1 MRAGEY
7 MAMAM
12 LAGVG
17 GIVVFVLKKIGF
29 NIKKITTAKL
39 MLIYF
44 LSFVSYV
51 YGGKLADGAYSIL
64 GNFLLIVGILGFIF
78 TAAIF
83 FYRMFSGELFSKK

>member
-7 MAMAM
+7 LAMVM

-17 GIVVFVLKKIGF
+17 GIVIYALKKF
-29 NIKKITTAKL
+29 NFKVDKISTAKL

-44 LSFVSYV
+44 LSAVSYI

-64 GNFLLIVGILGFIF
+64 GDFLFIISILGFVF

>member
-7 MAMAM
+7 LAMAM

-17 GIVVFVLKKIGF
+17 GIVVFALKKFGF

-51 YGGKLADGAYSIL
+51 YGGKLADGAYSIF
-64 GNFLLIVGILGFIF
+64 GNFLLIAGILGFTF

-83 FYRMFSGELFSKK
+83 FYRIFSGELFSKK